1 MWRTPALAG
10 FPNTYQPAA
19 GVLSSRVRPMRSII
33 IFLATGAYTGYAP
46 VASGTAG
53 AALGMVLGWLVF
65 APLWR
70 HSPAA
75 FLMIFMV
82 LFIGACFVAGSAEKI
97 FEDHDSSHI
106 VIDEVLG
113 MIATMFLNP
122 TSFLWV
128 MTGFVV
134 FRLFDI
140 IKPFPASFFDRR
152 VGGAGVM
159 LDDLAAGIYANLVVR
174 VARMIV

>member
-1 MWRTPALAG
+1 MWRTPPLAG
-10 FPNTYQPAA
+10 FPNAYHPAA

-82 LFIGACFVAGSAEKI
+82 LFIGACFVAGRAEEI
-97 FEDHDSSHI
+97 FAEHGNSPILFYGGLWGVGHI
-106 VIDEVLG
+106 
-113 MIATMFLNP
+113 FLHSP
-122 TSFLWV
+122 
-128 MTGFVV
+128 
-134 FRLFDI
+134 
-140 IKPFPASFFDRR
+140 P
-152 VGGAGVM
+152 
-159 LDDLAAGIYANLVVR
+159 
-174 VARMIV
+174 

>member
-1 MWRTPALAG
+1 MWRTPPLAG

-53 AALGMVLGWLVF
+53 AALGMVLGWIVF

-70 HSPAA
+70 YSPAA

-122 TSFLWV
+122 TSFLWM